1 MAEKKTTTKK
11 TAAEPKKT
19 TAKKTAAKKVAVA
32 LTAENVGFKAVDVYN
47 ALNEAGVALS
57 VEEIAQAAKITV
69 EETLLGIGW
78 LFKEGKIVSVEDK
91 VALA

>member
-32 LTAENVGFKAVDVYN
+32 LTAENVGFKAGDVYN

-57 VEEIAQAAKITV
+57 ERRLPR
-69 EETLLGIGW
+69 LLKLLLRKPFW
-78 LFKEGKIVSVEDK
+78 
-91 VALA
+91 A

>member
-32 LTAENVGFKAVDVYN
+32 LTAENVGFKAGDVYN
-47 ALNEAGVALS
+47 ALNEVGVALS